1 MRMSQIHR
9 MAKPSL
15 LSAQRFTVGL
25 FSSPRAQCA
34 QTGTLKLSLAGE
46 RSFWSI
52 NRGFG
57 KSLPRLVDLRE
68 KVIAELPETAQA
80 PDSKAKLL
88 RPTLHA
94 EPVELEDAQTVWVSC
109 VC

>member
-1 MRMSQIHR
+1 MTQIYR
-9 MAKPSL
+9 MAKPGL
-15 LSAQRFTVGL
+15 LSVQQFTVGL
-25 FSSPRAQCA
+25 LSSSRPQYA
-34 QTGTLKLSLAGE
+34 QTGIPELSLAGE

-68 KVIAELPETAQA
+68 KVIAGLPENTQAQT
-80 PDSKAKLL
+80 SKAKLL
-88 RPTLHA
+88 RPLLHA